1 MYVFLDFYLLQSFNK
16 FFTMQ
21 NERHLIMQVVCDATQ
36 SANVD
41 VSEAALECL
50 VKIASM
56 YYPYLEFYMK
66 EAIVCVSILL

>member
-1 MYVFLDFYLLQSFNK
+1 
-16 FFTMQ
+16 MQ

-50 VKIASM
+50 VKFASM
-56 YYPYLEFYMK
+56 YYPYLEYYMK